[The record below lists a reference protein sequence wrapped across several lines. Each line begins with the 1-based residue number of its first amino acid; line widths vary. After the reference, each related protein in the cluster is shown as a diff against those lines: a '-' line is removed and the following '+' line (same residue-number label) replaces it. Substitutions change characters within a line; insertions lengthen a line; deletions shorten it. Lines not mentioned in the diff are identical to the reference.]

1 MPLQRIELFVLGT
14 ILLLFVVVR
23 TTILRQRQRRSIVVS
38 DTSVITNLAGV
49 DLLWLLRHYFGIIYV
64 CPQVYAEMRSPAPR
78 NVAVKKVRA
87 ARWIRRHVVRD
98 LAYAQ
103 RLMDENAHLDRGEA
117 ESIVLALELPA
128 RRLLIDDGTGRAVAR
143 NLGIEIKG
151 LLAMLIDAKNDALIS
166 SVRPVMDVL
175 MTEPFR
181 FRISPALYNEV
192 LRLTGEL
199 DT

>member
-1 MPLQRIELFVLGT
+1 MPLQRTELLVLGAT
-14 ILLLFVVVR
+14 LLSVVVR
-23 TTILRQRQRRSIVVS
+23 TRQRQRRSIVVS

-49 DLLWLLRHYFGIIYV
+49 DLLWLLHHYFGTIYV

-87 ARWIRRHVVRD
+87 ARWIRCHVVHD

-151 LLAMLIDAKNDALIS
+151 LLAMLIDAKNDALIRN
-166 SVRPVMDVL
+166 VKPVMDAL

-181 FRISPALYNEV
+181 FRISPALYHEV